1 MFFSDCV
8 PLLGKPACPSNNTC
22 GEICCQDDEFCNLAS
37 KDPPEVL
44 VKLYL
49 KKN

>member
-22 GEICCQDDEFCNLAS
+22 GEICCQDNEFCYLAS
-37 KDPPEVL
+37 KDPPEV
-44 VKLYL
+44 
-49 KKN
+49 